1 MIDIT
6 IRGAGIMGLT
16 LAWHCLNLGASV
28 KVIDP
33 NGIANGASGGIVG
46 ALAPHVPEN
55 WNIKKQFQLESL
67 LYSQKFWRDVDNIS
81 GLNSGYKRTGR
92 LQPLMDEPSVTL
104 AKKRKETA
112 KDLWQNFATWEIID
126 NSKEWELMSPTGF
139 WIFDNLSALIHPR
152 LACLSLAQALNKK
165 GCEFLLEGKNQ
176 GKVIWATGV
185 HDLSRISQKFEK
197 NFGNGVKGQA
207 ALFKL
212 KKPRS
217 AQLFAETL
225 HFIPHLDGTLAV
237 GSTSENSFE
246 HGDTNDGNL
255 QALIIKA
262 SNILPELKGKDPICT
277 WADVRP
283 RSRSRAP
290 VLGEHPIY
298 PSEFIM
304 NGGFKIGLGMAPQM
318 GKVFSE
324 FLLQNVNNIPT
335 EFLPSVS
342 L

>member
-1 MIDIT
+1 
-6 IRGAGIMGLT
+6 
-16 LAWHCLNLGASV
+16 
-28 KVIDP
+28 
-33 NGIANGASGGIVG
+33 
-46 ALAPHVPEN
+46 
-55 WNIKKQFQLESL
+55 
-67 LYSQKFWRDVDNIS
+67 
-81 GLNSGYKRTGR
+81 
-92 LQPLMDEPSVTL
+92 MDESSVTL
-104 AKKRKETA
+104 AKKRKDTA
-112 KDLWQNFATWEIID
+112 KDVWQNFATWEIID

-246 HGDTNDGNL
+246 HSDTNDGNL

-277 WADVRP
+277 WANVRP

-290 VLGEHPIY
+290 VLGEHPLY

-324 FLLQNVNNIPT
+324 FLLQNINNIPT

>member
-1 MIDIT
+1 
-6 IRGAGIMGLT
+6 MGLT

-81 GLNSGYKRTGR
+81 GLKSGYKRTGR
-92 LQPLMDEPSVTL
+92 LQPLMDESSVIL

-112 KDLWQNFATWEIID
+112 KDLWQNFATWDIID

-152 LACLSLAQALNKK
+152 LACLSLAKALNKK

-185 HDLSRISQKFEK
+185 HDLSRISQKFGK

-246 HGDTNDGNL
+246 HSDTNDGNL

-277 WADVRP
+277 WANVRP

-290 VLGEHPIY
+290 VLGEHPLY

-324 FLLQNVNNIPT
+324 FLLQNINNIPT

>member
-1 MIDIT
+1 
-6 IRGAGIMGLT
+6 MGLT
-16 LAWHCLNLGASV
+16 LAWHCLNLGAAV
-28 KVIDP
+28 RVIDP
-33 NGIANGASGGIVG
+33 NGIAKGASGGIVG

-67 LYSQKFWRDVDNIS
+67 RYSQKFWRAVDNIS
-81 GLNSGYKRTGR
+81 GLKSGYKRTGR
-92 LQPLMDEPSVTL
+92 LQPLMDEASVTL

-126 NSKEWELMSPTGF
+126 TSKEWELMSPTGF
-139 WIFDNLSALIHPR
+139 WIFDTLSALIHPK
-152 LACLSLAQALNKK
+152 LACLSLAKALNKK

-185 HDLSRISQKFEK
+185 HDLSRISQNLEK

-212 KKPRS
+212 KKPKS
-217 AQLFAETL
+217 AQLFADTL

-246 HGDTNDGNL
+246 HSDTNDGNL

-277 WADVRP
+277 WANVRP
-283 RSRSRAP
+283 RARSRAP
-290 VLGEHPIY
+290 VLGEHPLY